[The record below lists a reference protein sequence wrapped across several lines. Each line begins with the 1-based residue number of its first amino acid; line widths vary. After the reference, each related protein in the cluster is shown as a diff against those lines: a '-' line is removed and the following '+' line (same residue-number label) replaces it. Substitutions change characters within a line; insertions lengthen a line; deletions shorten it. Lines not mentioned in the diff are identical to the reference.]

1 MMSNKD
7 TNSPLPVI
15 YIYIYLKLIYTLRL
29 MKHMQSI
36 MPSLLGFELDDNDV
50 KN

>member
-15 YIYIYLKLIYTLRL
+15 YIYISEIDLYPEIDEAYAIYYA
-29 MKHMQSI
+29 
-36 MPSLLGFELDDNDV
+36 
-50 KN
+50 